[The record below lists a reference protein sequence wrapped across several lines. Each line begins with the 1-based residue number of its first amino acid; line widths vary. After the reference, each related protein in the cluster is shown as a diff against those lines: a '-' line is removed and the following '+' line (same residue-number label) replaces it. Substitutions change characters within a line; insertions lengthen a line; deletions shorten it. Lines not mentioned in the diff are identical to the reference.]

1 MKRLILAAAL
11 MLLLIGFNFFCL
23 NLLHE
28 TKDDISKRLDF
39 IEYTIKLSD
48 FEETASECEKFE
60 EYWLTKQHL
69 LSRIVRRELLE
80 QMACSV
86 AKFAPLAKFKEY
98 GELCSEINLC
108 RIIIAEIYDSEL
120 PLFRNI
126 F

>member
-11 MLLLIGFNFFCL
+11 MFLLIGFNFFCL

-39 IEYTIKLSD
+39 IEYSIKSD
-48 FEETASECEKFE
+48 NFEETASECEKFE
-60 EYWLTKQHL
+60 EYWLIKQHL

-86 AKFAPLAKFKEY
+86 AKFAPLAEFEEY

-108 RIIIAEIYDSEL
+108 RIVIEEIYDSEL